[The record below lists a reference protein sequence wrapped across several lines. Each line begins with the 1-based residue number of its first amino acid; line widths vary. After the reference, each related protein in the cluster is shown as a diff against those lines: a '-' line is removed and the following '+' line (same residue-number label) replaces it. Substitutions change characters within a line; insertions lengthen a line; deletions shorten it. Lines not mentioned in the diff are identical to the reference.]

1 MTRSLERM
9 HWLKTAVA
17 ALGAAALPR
26 FGMAADMSLAREAP
40 KLIG

>member
-1 MTRSLERM
+1 MTDSLERR

-26 FGMAADMSLAREAP
+26 FGDMSLAREAL